1 MARVINT
8 NSPGKRRNAHMRTV
22 AEILRHLGQKT
33 SLDDSSKDM
42 VAVVIFSLRAIEA
55 TVEESAVAWEKRGYW
70 KKADDFQQKWW
81 WCSLSSIALEKL
93 VRSDNWEQI
102 PEAMVKL
109 FPHFSDIKINRLTRD
124 PSDWIG
130 MYSKLMREKTH

>member
-22 AEILRHLGQKT
+22 AEILRRLGQKT
-33 SLDDSSKDM
+33 AIDDSSKDM
-42 VAVVIFSLRAIEA
+42 VAAIIFSLRAIEA
-55 TVEESAVAWEKRGYW
+55 TVEESTVAWEKRGYW
-70 KKADDFQQKWW
+70 KKADDFQNKWW
-81 WCSLSSIALEKL
+81 WCSLASNSLENL
-93 VRSDNWEQI
+93 ARSDNWEGM

-124 PSDWIG
+124 PNDWRG

>member
-33 SLDDSSKDM
+33 TIDDSSKDM
-42 VAVVIFSLRAIEA
+42 VAAVIFSLRAIEA

-81 WCSLSSIALEKL
+81 WCSLSSNALEKL
-93 VRSDNWEQI
+93 VRSDNWEEI

>member
-33 SLDDSSKDM
+33 TIDDSSKDM

-81 WCSLSSIALEKL
+81 WCSLSSNSLEKL

-102 PEAMVKL
+102 PEALVKL

-124 PSDWIG
+124 PGDWIG
-130 MYSKLMREKTH
+130 MYSKLMREQTR